1 MKKILLLILSLFT
14 VSYFF
19 IQEQTFSNDTIFIGG
34 SLPKTSILKEY
45 GNAVENGANAY
56 FSYANKMN
64 MIPHKKIQFITYD
77 DKYEPKITLEN
88 TKKLLENKELFIL
101 YGFVGTPTV
110 KNILPLIYKE
120 NIPFIAPF
128 SGATFL
134 RNNSNENIVNF
145 RSSYKNE
152 IKAHIKYLYE
162 KKGFTKIAVF
172 YQNDEY
178 GEDGYISLVNILKTY
193 DLSLVAE
200 GNYKRNTLSIRHAFN
215 SIKEAKPEA
224 IIMIGA
230 NKANTLFIKK
240 AQQNK
245 DFNDTIFCNIS
256 FGDASEMIKD
266 LGDDNKNILFSQIVP
281 NYQDKSLPI
290 IQEYHTLS
298 KQYDPHFEASF
309 ISLEAFLSAKLL
321 VTALKNI
328 KGDITRKK
336 FLKQLGSL
344 PKETLD
350 GITIATKNENFLYEV
365 YLFTY
370 ENQHFIEVRK

>member
-1 MKKILLLILSLFT
+1 
-14 VSYFF
+14 
-19 IQEQTFSNDTIFIGG
+19 
-34 SLPKTSILKEY
+34 
-45 GNAVENGANAY
+45 
-56 FSYANKMN
+56 
-64 MIPHKKIQFITYD
+64 
-77 DKYEPKITLEN
+77 
-88 TKKLLENKELFIL
+88 
-101 YGFVGTPTV
+101 
-110 KNILPLIYKE
+110 
-120 NIPFIAPF
+120 
-128 SGATFL
+128 
-134 RNNSNENIVNF
+134 
-145 RSSYKNE
+145 
-152 IKAHIKYLYE
+152 
-162 KKGFTKIAVF
+162 
-172 YQNDEY
+172 
-178 GEDGYISLVNILKTY
+178 
-193 DLSLVAE
+193 
-200 GNYKRNTLSIRHAFN
+200 
-215 SIKEAKPEA
+215 
-224 IIMIGA
+224 
-230 NKANTLFIKK
+230 
-240 AQQNK
+240 
-245 DFNDTIFCNIS
+245 
-256 FGDASEMIKD
+256 MIKD